1 MFAAQIVAQ
10 RLIRLVETDEPTL
23 TGEGQVKIKME
34 RGCLCGSDS
43 PLFDYDLNEVLDEA
57 HRNPEKRR
65 SIPFIDYDTD
75 PYPLSVGQSIHECL
89 GTVVESTSPRFREG
103 DFVLALPNEHDGL
116 VEYIVAAADRAIH
129 LPKEKVPKEE
139 ILMTQPLGTVVWA
152 CHKLGNLLDLDIVVA
167 GQGPMGLLFT
177 HVIAN
182 LGARSIIALDKLDD
196 RLEVS
201 RQMHATHTV
210 NVANENPVEKIREI
224 TNGKMADICVE
235 VVGHQMATVNDCMA
249 YVRRLGTILCFG
261 VPDHA
266 NYEGFAYQEFFRQN
280 LSLISSVG
288 PDVVPNFSLAR
299 DLIAQGRIDVSP
311 IVTHTLPFSEIQKGY
326 ELFVDRK
333 DGAIKVV
340 LDYENPGLP
349 NR

>member
-1 MFAAQIVAQ
+1 MFAAQIVAP
-10 RLIRLVETDEPTL
+10 RLTRLVDVEEPSL
-23 TGEGQVKIKME
+23 SGEGQVKIRLE

-43 PLFDYDLNEVLDEA
+43 PLFDYDLNKVLDEA
-57 HRNPEKRR
+57 QRNPEQRME
-65 SIPFIDYDTD
+65 IPFVDYDGD
-75 PYPLSVGQSIHECL
+75 PYPMLVGQSIHECL
-89 GTVVESTSPRFREG
+89 GTVVESTSSRFKEG
-103 DFVLALPNEHDGL
+103 DFVLALPDSHAGL
-116 VEYIVAAADRAIH
+116 VEYLVAGADRAIH
-129 LPKEKVPKEE
+129 LPKDAVPKEE

-152 CHKLGNLLDLDIVVA
+152 CQKLGNLLDQDIVVA

-177 HVIAN
+177 HMLAN
-182 LGARSIIALDKLDD
+182 LGARTVIALDKLDN
-196 RLEVS
+196 RLEAA

-210 NVANENPVEKIREI
+210 NVDRQDPVEAIREI
-224 TNGKMADICVE
+224 TNGKMADICIE
-235 VVGHQMATVNDCMA
+235 VVGHQMATINTCMGF
-249 YVRRLGTILCFG
+249 VRRLGTILCFG

-266 NYEGFAYQEFFRQN
+266 NYKSFAYQEFFRQN

-311 IVTHTLPFSEIQKGY
+311 LVTHTIPFSEVQKGY

-340 LDYENPGLP
+340 LDYENPGV
-349 NR
+349 

>member
-1 MFAAQIVAQ
+1 LFAAQIVAQ
-10 RLIRLVETDEPTL
+10 RLTRIVDAEEPTL
-23 TGEGQVKIKME
+23 TQDGQIKIKME

-75 PYPLSVGQSIHECL
+75 PYPMRVGQSIHECL
-89 GTVVESTSPRFREG
+89 GTIVESTSPRFKEG
-103 DFVLALPNEHDGL
+103 DFVLALPNAHDGL
-116 VEYIVAAADRAIH
+116 VEYMVAAANRAIH
-129 LPKEKVPKEE
+129 LPKDAVHKEE
-139 ILMTQPLGTVVWA
+139 ILMTQPLGTVIWA
-152 CHKLGNLLDLDIVVA
+152 CQKLGNLLDQDVVIA
-167 GQGPMGLLFT
+167 GQGPMGLMFT
-177 HVIAN
+177 HMIAN
-182 LGARSIIALDKLDD
+182 LGAKSVIALDKIDS

-201 RQMHATHTV
+201 RRMNATHTV
-210 NVANENPVEKIREI
+210 NVDQQDTVQAIREI

-235 VVGHQMATVNDCMA
+235 AVGHQMKTINEVMG

-311 IVTHTLPFSEIQKGY
+311 LVTHTLPFAEIQHGY

-340 LDYENPGLP
+340 LDYENPGL
-349 NR
+349 